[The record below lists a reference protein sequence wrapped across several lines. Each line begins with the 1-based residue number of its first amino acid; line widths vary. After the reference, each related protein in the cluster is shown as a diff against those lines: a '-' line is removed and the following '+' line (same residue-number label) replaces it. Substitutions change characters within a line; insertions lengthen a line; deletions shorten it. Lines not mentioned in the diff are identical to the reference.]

1 MHRRRGV
8 STRRARTHTDGVAR
22 ATTTKDDDMFV
33 LTRKTTRVFDWR
45 VTVAAAMTS
54 LRAAASASASIATAG
69 VDRQRD
75 TEDTV

>member
-1 MHRRRGV
+1 M
-8 STRRARTHTDGVAR
+8 
-22 ATTTKDDDMFV
+22 

-54 LRAAASASASIATAG
+54 LRAAASASTAIATAG